1 MKLSKRQER
10 LTCLWN
16 FNPGERLMHRWIR
29 SGWLCFGCV
38 FLLIPLWSQAGVRS
52 YVVRRLYEPGL
63 KQKFNVVYSLRGD
76 VRSSTFEQSLP
87 ITVDAQLEI
96 NTEVLKVF
104 ENGQAR
110 IRYSFRYVKQEVDFF
125 AEKDLPPPFTDTICI
140 TPAAS
145 LRKTKPLP
153 NPDRLKKRE
162 SDEGEQKESSFPGLD
177 FLPDAGVF
185 LLWIGLDVVP
195 GPFHPCQLGR
205 FVRAT
210 SGRSGYPTPFLDTRG
225 GSFSIEQATVYT
237 YPATVK
243 VIGVKEVRGRPT
255 LHVQQVTNAEIDIR
269 LDDTLIEL
277 VRLRDR
283 NIPRGRVKGTI
294 TGTIDYYLALSD
306 GVWCRRRAVSGSASA
321 PSTTRRPC
329 ASGNP
334 TSRGRNGRCRRP
346 SVRCWQ
352 RRSRAPLRPADHAA
366 ATAPLVAQH
375 HLTPVGKRQIEPIRA
390 RQQVQP
396 IRAVPRRR
404 SSPSHGQ
411 TGD

>member
-1 MKLSKRQER
+1 
-10 LTCLWN
+10 
-16 FNPGERLMHRWIR
+16 MHRWIR

-125 AEKDLPPPFTDTICI
+125 AEKDLPPPFTDTIRI
-140 TPAAS
+140 TPGGFPAEDETTSKFRQAQ
-145 LRKTKPLP
+145 
-153 NPDRLKKRE
+153 KRE

-195 GPFHPCQLGR
+195 GPFYPLPIGA
-205 FVRAT
+205 VRE
-210 SGRSGYPTPFLDTRG
+210 GDEWQIRYPTPFLDTRG
-225 GSFSIEQATVYT
+225 GKLSIEQATVYT

-306 GVWCRRRAVSGSASA
+306 GALVQASGSERLKLRAEYDPQTVREWQPDESWAEWEVQATFRQVLAEEKPSA
-321 PSTTRRPC
+321 PAPKPTTP
-329 ASGNP
+329 
-334 TSRGRNGRCRRP
+334 
-346 SVRCWQ
+346 
-352 RRSRAPLRPADHAA
+352 
-366 ATAPLVAQH
+366 
-375 HLTPVGKRQIEPIRA
+375 
-390 RQQVQP
+390 
-396 IRAVPRRR
+396 PRRR
-404 SSPSHGQ
+404 R
-411 TGD
+411 